1 MNEENSSQALPLS
14 EIKLDATSLYRE
26 EVFTDLRVG
35 TLKQLTPVTSD
46 GSRDMG
52 RPMAYVGET
61 QLMSQVGPLP
71 VQAPIEAANLQE
83 AMERFPAAVQRA
95 VEAMIAEVKEL
106 QRKEMSR
113 IVVPGAET
121 TSNAAAATVA
131 APRNQLWIDMIC
143 FIDVH
148 SLHRPL
154 SPP

>member
-1 MNEENSSQALPLS
+1 MNEEKSSQALPLS
-14 EIKLDATSLYRE
+14 EIKLDAKSLYRE

-46 GSRDMG
+46 GSRDLG

-71 VQAPIEAANLQE
+71 VQAPIEADNLQE
-83 AMERFPAAVQRA
+83 AMERFPAAVQGA
-95 VEAMIAEVKEL
+95 VEAMISEVKEL

-121 TSNAAAATVA
+121 TSKIIG
-131 APRNQLWIDMIC
+131 PK
-143 FIDVH
+143 
-148 SLHRPL
+148 
-154 SPP
+154 

>member
-14 EIKLDATSLYRE
+14 EIKLDAKGLYRE

-71 VQAPIEAANLQE
+71 VQAPIEADNLQQ
-83 AMERFPAAVQRA
+83 ALERFPSAIQRA
-95 VEAMIAEVKEL
+95 VEAMITEVKEL

-121 TSNAAAATVA
+121 TSKIIG
-131 APRNQLWIDMIC
+131 PK
-143 FIDVH
+143 
-148 SLHRPL
+148 
-154 SPP
+154 

>member
-14 EIKLDATSLYRE
+14 EIKLDPKSLYRE

-46 GSRDMG
+46 GSRDIG

-71 VQAPIEAANLQE
+71 VQAPIEADNLQQ
-83 AMERFPAAVQRA
+83 ALERFPAAVQRA

-121 TSNAAAATVA
+121 TGKIIG
-131 APRNQLWIDMIC
+131 PK
-143 FIDVH
+143 
-148 SLHRPL
+148 
-154 SPP
+154 

>member
-1 MNEENSSQALPLS
+1 MTEENSSQALPLS
-14 EIKLDATSLYRE
+14 EIKLDSKSLYRE

-46 GSRDMG
+46 GSRDIG

-71 VQAPIEAANLQE
+71 VQAPIEADNLQQ
-83 AMERFPAAVQRA
+83 AIERFPAAVQRA

-121 TSNAAAATVA
+121 TSKIVG
-131 APRNQLWIDMIC
+131 PK
-143 FIDVH
+143 
-148 SLHRPL
+148 
-154 SPP
+154 

>member
-14 EIKLDATSLYRE
+14 EIKLDAKSLYRE
-26 EVFTDLRVG
+26 EVFTDLWVG

-46 GSRDMG
+46 GSRDIG

-71 VQAPIEAANLQE
+71 VQAPIEAENLQE

-121 TSNAAAATVA
+121 TSKIVG
-131 APRNQLWIDMIC
+131 PK
-143 FIDVH
+143 
-148 SLHRPL
+148 
-154 SPP
+154 

>member
-14 EIKLDATSLYRE
+14 EIKLDAKSLYRE

-71 VQAPIEAANLQE
+71 VQAPIEADNLKQ
-83 AMERFPAAVQRA
+83 ALERFPAAIQRA
-95 VEAMIAEVKEL
+95 VEAMITEVKEL

-121 TSNAAAATVA
+121 ASKIIG
-131 APRNQLWIDMIC
+131 PK
-143 FIDVH
+143 
-148 SLHRPL
+148 
-154 SPP
+154 